1 MKILT
6 IDIETTGLRP
16 DTHEIWEVGLAWT
29 SPDGRD
35 MTSRSWLVR
44 PSPDAVWGAVAREMA
59 AGVDLTSAPELAD
72 VWPQIEAHLQD
83 AALIVAHGA
92 PFERGFLEAVAAGS
106 PAWLHLKRW
115 VCTLSLAQALL
126 PRPHTLAATCAA
138 LGISPPTPAH
148 RAEPDARACLEVLLE
163 MRRRVGLAG

>member
-1 MKILT
+1 VKILT
-6 IDIETTGLRP
+6 IDLETTGLRP
-16 DTHEIWEVGLAWT
+16 DTHELWEVGLAWT
-29 SPDGRD
+29 SPDGASIA
-35 MTSRSWLVR
+35 SRSWLVR

-59 AGVDLTSAPELAD
+59 AGVDLTSAQELCD

-83 AALIVAHGA
+83 ADLIVAHGA

-106 PAWLHLKRW
+106 PAWLAPKRW
-115 VCTLSLAQALL
+115 ACTLSLAQALL

-138 LGISPPTPAH
+138 LGLAPPTPAH
-148 RAEPDARACLEVLLE
+148 RAEPDALACLHVLLE

>member
-6 IDIETTGLRP
+6 IDIETTGLDP
-16 DTHEIWEVGLAWT
+16 LTHELWEVGLAWT
-29 SPDGRD
+29 SHDGRD
-35 MTSRSWLVR
+35 ITSRSWLVR

-72 VWPQIEAHLQD
+72 VWPQIEAHIQD
-83 AALIVAHGA
+83 ADLIVAHGA

-106 PAWLHLKRW
+106 PAWLAPKKW
-115 VCTLSLAQALL
+115 ACTLALSQALL

-138 LGISPPTPAH
+138 LGIDPPTPAH
-148 RAEPDARACLEVLLE
+148 RAESDALACLHVLLE
-163 MRRRVGLAG
+163 LRRRVGLAG